1 MGTLDDVRRQLGYE
15 GGMEFGFL
23 SGRYNAVPG

>member
-15 GGMEFGFL
+15 AGMELGI
-23 SGRYNAVPG
+23 SGRYNIVPG